1 MRGASVCGL
10 AVGAT
15 VAGLVL
21 AACSAG
27 GGGSKEPVKIAIN
40 PWVGYEANAAV
51 VAYLLETELGYTVEK
66 KTLKEEIS
74 WQGFETGEVDV
85 IIENWGH
92 PDLEETDIDAKK
104 GAGA

>member
-1 MRGASVCGL
+1 MRGSKLWRL

-27 GGGSKEPVKIAIN
+27 GGRSKEPVKIAIN

-74 WQGFETGEVDV
+74 WQGFETGEVDG
-85 IIENWGH
+85 IIESGGR
-92 PDLEETDIDAKK
+92 PRLEERH
-104 GAGA
+104 